1 MASAKYNACKRI
13 ANQADTERCAMD
25 YAELVESDA
34 CATDIRKYLVEGEQA
49 AIIVR
54 MPIIYNENLA
64 FTGIPEV
71 ANDYKVD
78 GRNPLEWMTDHYQL
92 RTDKASAIV
101 NDPNDCSD
109 DSTYISA
116 LIPRLVAVSMGNFG
130 HRERASSSE
139 RETTTSKL
147 AVCLE
152 GW

>member
-1 MASAKYNACKRI
+1 
-13 ANQADTERCAMD
+13 MD

-78 GRNPLEWMTDHYQL
+78 GRNPLEWMIDHYQL
-92 RTDKASAIV
+92 RTDKARSQ
-101 NDPNDCSD
+101 
-109 DSTYISA
+109 
-116 LIPRLVAVSMGNFG
+116 RLQ
-130 HRERASSSE
+130 
-139 RETTTSKL
+139 
-147 AVCLE
+147 
-152 GW
+152 